1 MNPSK
6 KGLGTAGKA
15 AAVVALIVIVLAA
28 AYVYPSLSKGGGS
41 QSTPSG
47 SGATPIT
54 GLPSLFADFQR
65 MQMSFNTYDAVNDIV
80 LNQSVSYSVL
90 GTGTLNSTRYT
101 KVEFATAGVPTDV
114 VGWFNSTGGIGR
126 LDVIAG
132 ANHTYVGKGLQNFP
146 FIQTYIN
153 DFGYVTSLASNAT
166 LISLLSK
173 SSESTTNI
181 GPTQLDVKTYQLES
195 RFAPYS
201 SMTLRLATIPGTDV
215 QLAVYVN
222 AQETDKSTILLQVT
236 SLTR

>member
-6 KGLGTAGKA
+6 KGLSTAGKA
-15 AAVVALIVIVLAA
+15 VAVVILIVIVLGA
-28 AYVYPSLSKGGGS
+28 AYVYPSLSKGGT

-54 GLPSLFADFQR
+54 GLPSLFADFPR
-65 MQMSFNTYDAVNDIV
+65 MQMSFDTYDAVNDLV
-80 LNQSVSYSVL
+80 LNQSLSYTVL
-90 GTGTLNSTRYT
+90 GTGTLNSTQYT
-101 KVEFATAGVPTDV
+101 KVEFATAGVPSDV

-132 ANHTYVGKGLQNFP
+132 TNHTYLGNGLQNFP

-153 DFGYVTSLASNAT
+153 DFGYLMSLANNAT

-173 SSESTTNI
+173 SSESTTSI
-181 GPTQLDVKTYQLES
+181 GPTQLDVTTYLLES

-201 SMTLRLATIPGTDV
+201 SMTLRIATIPGTNV

-222 AQETDKSTILLQVT
+222 AKETDKSTILLQVT